1 MTPTFDQL
9 EIIYAKVRATIS
21 PRVQRSKV
29 FCMAPWIQLH
39 AQTNGDVGPCC
50 MANME
55 EGNAIANLNT
65 NADIRAAWNAEAM
78 MRLRQNMLKG
88 KESAICKNCYA
99 YEKVGRYSE
108 RTQYNSLYKA
118 YYGRVLNTS
127 PQGYVAEQ
135 SIPLIDIRFSNRC
148 NYKCRICSSEY
159 SSLWHEEELRLDPNA
174 KPYPK
179 GLKMAADENLFW
191 QSFETL
197 LPDVKRLHFA
207 GGEPLVMDEHYR
219 TLEHLI
225 SIGKTDL
232 TLSYNTNLSTLNHKQ
247 HNLVALWNKFEKVDI
262 WASLDGMDAKGDYQR
277 KGQHWPTIVNN
288 IRKIQLSCPVAT
300 IGVNV
305 TVSILNILHVPDFYR
320 HMVESG
326 LVAPDRMNLYLLYY
340 PHYLSVNNLTP
351 NLKLRGNELYTAF
364 IKDYAKKL
372 DKGDNFI
379 NNAKAILNYMNE
391 KEVDLKQEFGQHTA
405 ALDAL
410 RGESFATTFP
420 ELVEMNSAL

>member
-1 MTPTFDQL
+1 
-9 EIIYAKVRATIS
+9 
-21 PRVQRSKV
+21 
-29 FCMAPWIQLH
+29 
-39 AQTNGDVGPCC
+39 

-55 EGNAIANLNT
+55 EGNAIANLNSH
-65 NADIRAAWNAEAM
+65 ADISAAWNSEAM

-88 KESAICKNCYA
+88 KGSAICKNCYA

-179 GLKMAADENLFW
+179 GLKMAADETLFW
-191 QSFETL
+191 NSFQKL

-232 TLSYNTNLSTLNHKQ
+232 TLSYNTNFSTLTHKQ
-247 HNLVALWNKFEKVDI
+247 HDLIALWNKFEKVDI
-262 WASLDGMDAKGDYQR
+262 WASLDGMGPKGDYQR
-277 KGQHWPTIVNN
+277 KGQHWPTIETN
-288 IRKIQLSCPVAT
+288 IRKVKQLCPAAT
-300 IGVNV
+300 IGVNA
-305 TVSILNILHVPDFYR
+305 TVSILNVLHMPEFYR
-320 HMVESG
+320 HMVDSA
-326 LVAPDRMNLYLLYY
+326 LVDANRMNLYVLFS
-340 PHYLSVNNLTP
+340 PHYLSINNLTT
-351 NLKLRGNELYTAF
+351 NLKRSVNALYAEF
-364 IKDYAKKL
+364 INGYAKRL
-372 DKGDNFI
+372 DNGKNI
-379 NNAKAILNYMNE
+379 MNNAQAVLNYMNE
-391 KEVDLKQEFGQHTA
+391 KDENLKQEFWQHTA
-405 ALDAL
+405 ALDRL
-410 RGESFATTFP
+410 RGESFVSIFP
-420 ELVEMNSAL
+420 ELAEMTSKP